1 MIDNAIGRANDLV
14 SGAISIAASKKEF
27 VLKQGIN
34 IVLLFIVLAVFGCL
48 DFATL
53 KFHWEYVTTAS
64 YWGTVTT
71 KTVAGVCSFNIGINL
86 MLDAEVRKNK
96 ILEELIKRYNELIK
110 KKQVDFEYFVVKIF
124 NREEKRKA
132 YISWIN
138 RKIYRLNKLSRRK
151 DRLLY
156 SSDLPEMQ
164 KKKGKNRYCRI
175 RKELEE
181 LKSDAY
187 IEKNLDSLYVKYQ
200 EVDPAIFELEIDG
213 STSMKGVQTKGSVT
227 VGRVKASSNVVLGMI
242 GFSTFMTAFALQ
254 MDQEQ
259 FADQME
265 AFWHYFLKA
274 VEDTFVVLWQMLRGM
289 MNTRGIVTQQ
299 MTKPYAGRVK
309 VLTEYLEWRLKN
321 EIPDTESYKELNQTD
336 YVEMTEEEYNKMKS
350 GN

>member
-1 MIDNAIGRANDLV
+1 MIDKAIGGANDLV

-138 RKIYRLNKLSRRK
+138 RKIYRLNKLSRRR

-164 KKKGKNRYCRI
+164 AKKKKNRYCRI

-242 GFSTFMTAFALQ
+242 GFSTFMTAFALR

-289 MNTRGIVTQQ
+289 MNTRNIVTQQ

-321 EIPDTESYKELNQTD
+321 KIPDTESYKDLNSE
-336 YVEMTEEEYNKMKS
+336 YVEMTEEEYEKIKS

>member
-1 MIDNAIGRANDLV
+1 MIDNAIGKANDLV
-14 SGAISIAASKKEF
+14 SGAISVASSKKEF
-27 VLKQGIN
+27 IMKQGIN
-34 IVLLFIVLAVFGCL
+34 VVLLFIVLAVFGCL

-64 YWGTVTT
+64 YWGTVAT

-86 MLDAEVRKNK
+86 MLDAEIKKNK
-96 ILEELIKRYNELIK
+96 ILSDLIKKYNDLIKR
-110 KKQVDFEYFVVKIF
+110 KQVDFEYFVLKVF

-132 YISWIN
+132 YVSWIN

-164 KKKGKNRYCRI
+164 KKKEKNRYCRA

-181 LKSDAY
+181 LKSDEY

-200 EVDPAIFELEIDG
+200 EVDPAVFELEIDC
-213 STSMKGVQTKGSVT
+213 SPSIKGVRTKGSVT
-227 VGRVKASSNVVLGMI
+227 TGRVKASSNVVFGMV
-242 GFSTFMTAFALQ
+242 GFSTFVTAFALKI
-254 MDQEQ
+254 DETQ
-259 FADQME
+259 FVNQME

-274 VEDTFVVLWQMLRGM
+274 VEDTFVVLWQMLQGM
-289 MNTRGIVTQQ
+289 MKTRKIVTQQ
-299 MTKPYAGRVK
+299 MSDPYAGRVK
-309 VLTEYLEWRLKN
+309 VLMAYLEWRLKN
-321 EIPDTESYKELNQTD
+321 KIPDTESFKELNSEE
-336 YVEMTEEEYNKMKS
+336 YLEMTQEEFDKLKS